1 MLRNKDFWVG
11 IAVGVLAYYLYT
23 NHLKGKGMGG

>member
-11 IAVGVLAYYLYT
+11 LAVGVLAYYLYT
-23 NHLKGKGMGG
+23 NHLKKGPGGA

>member
-11 IAVGVLAYYLYT
+11 IAVGVLLYYLYT
-23 NHLKGKGMGG
+23 NHMKKGPGGA

>member
-11 IAVGVLAYYLYT
+11 LAVGVIAYYLYT
-23 NHLKGKGMGG
+23 NHMKKGPGA